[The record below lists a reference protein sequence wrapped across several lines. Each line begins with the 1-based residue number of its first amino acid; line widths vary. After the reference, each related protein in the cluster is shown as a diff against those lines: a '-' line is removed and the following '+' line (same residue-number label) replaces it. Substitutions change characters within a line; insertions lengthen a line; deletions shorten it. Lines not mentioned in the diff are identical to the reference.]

1 MSAAQQSNASDA
13 LPGRCSTTVIQSVVS
28 GTVYGQCS
36 EICGTHPRLHAYTL
50 SMGVA
55 VLYSCSN
62 TVMLVNKLP
71 VTMAD
76 LLHTCTVRLD
86 EYNSILIIVE
96 EAVNDKA

>member
-1 MSAAQQSNASDA
+1 MFYNSYSECCVRNR
-13 LPGRCSTTVIQSVVS
+13 LRTVL
-28 GTVYGQCS
+28 GDMWNT
-36 EICGTHPRLHAYTL
+36 PRLHAYTL